1 MKLFKRYAAMLR
13 MTFKAIPL
21 WATYT
26 IMNNVFGVICNILGS
41 IVLINIVLTGI
52 SQNKPLM
59 EILIPV
65 LLIQLIIMMGGIFTS
80 IYYGKID
87 PISRQVLHKNIT
99 FRLLDNIMNT
109 EIKNLDDSKFLDD
122 FIFSVNQVEGR
133 TTGSIFLIS
142 NLISNLTGLIASL
155 AIIGFINFELA
166 ALVLLIV
173 LISLLINN
181 KLTKMQF
188 KYDNEVILPS
198 RKRNY
203 VERTYHMKK
212 YALEIRL
219 YPISKFLTKI
229 YNEAV
234 KDIFSI
240 IRKYGFKTGLLN
252 FIRAYNQEIVLYWGS
267 MLIILTKLSSG
278 HMNIEPVSVIPVTI
292 AVYGLSNYFLALT
305 GIFNSLKEQEL
316 YSEKMFSFITPEKI
330 IGESIKTSIDNE
342 IKHSITFNDVSFRY
356 NQDDKFSLE
365 NINFSFEPGE
375 KIALVG
381 LNGSGKSTIIKL
393 LLGLYENYDGDI
405 KIDGKS
411 ISACDMKQY
420 REQFSVVLQDFQ
432 QYPCTIAENIFM
444 DTAKEIKSE
453 KIEELLK
460 AVDLELNLSGD
471 DLVSKSLTS
480 EFNSEGLTLSKGQYQ
495 KIAIARI
502 FANDKNFIILDEP
515 TSSLDPISEYK
526 VFNHLLEHFQNK
538 TIIIISHRLT
548 ATKNANKIYL
558 VDDGKIVENGSHS
571 QLMQLGGK
579 YAEMYTLQAE
589 KYL

>member
-1 MKLFKRYAAMLR
+1 

-59 EILIPV
+59 EIIIPV
-65 LLIQLIIMMGGIFTS
+65 LLIQVIIVMGGIFTS

-87 PISRQVLHKNIT
+87 PVSRQMLHKKIT
-99 FRLLDNIMNT
+99 SRLLDTIMKT

-122 FIFSVNQVEGR
+122 FIFSLNQVEGR

-142 NLISNLTGLIASL
+142 NLISNLTGLITSL

-181 KLTKMQF
+181 KLTKLQF
-188 KYDNEVILPS
+188 KSDNEIVLPN
-198 RKRNY
+198 RKRSY

-234 KDIFSI
+234 KDIFAI
-240 IRKYGFKTGLLN
+240 IKKYGFKTGLLN

-267 MLIILTKLSSG
+267 MLIILTKLFSG

-316 YSEKMFSFITPEKI
+316 YSEKMFSFITPAKN
-330 IGESIKTSIDNE
+330 IGESNKISVEKE
-342 IKHSITFNDVSFRY
+342 VKHSITFNDVCFQY
-356 NQDDKFSLE
+356 NQDEKFSLK

-381 LNGSGKSTIIKL
+381 VNGSGKSTIIKL

-405 KIDGKS
+405 KIDGES
-411 ISACDMKQY
+411 ISACNVKQY

-432 QYPCTIAENIFM
+432 QYPCTIAENILM
-444 DTAKEIKSE
+444 DTVEA
-453 KIEELLK
+453 IEPEEFLK
-460 AVDLELNLSGD
+460 AVDLKLNLSKD
-471 DLVSKSLTS
+471 DLISKPLTS
-480 EFNSEGLTLSKGQYQ
+480 EFNTEGLTLSKGQYQ

-502 FANDKNFIILDEP
+502 FASNKNFIILDEP

-526 VFNHLLEHFQNK
+526 VFNHLLEHFNEK

-548 ATKNANKIYL
+548 ATKNADKIYL
-558 VDDGKIVENGSHS
+558 VDDGKIIENGSHG

>member
-1 MKLFKRYAAMLR
+1 MKILKRYVAMLR

-21 WATYT
+21 WGTYT

-52 SQNKPLM
+52 SQSKPLM
-59 EILIPV
+59 EIIIPV
-65 LLIQLIIMMGGIFTS
+65 LLIQVIIVMGGIFTS

-87 PISRQVLHKNIT
+87 PVSRQMLHKKIT
-99 FRLLDNIMNT
+99 SRLLDNIMKT

-122 FIFSVNQVEGR
+122 FIFSLNQVEGR

-142 NLISNLTGLIASL
+142 NLISNLTGLITSL

-166 ALVLLIV
+166 ALVLLII

-181 KLTKMQF
+181 KLTRLQF
-188 KYDNEVILPS
+188 KSDNEIVLPN
-198 RKRNY
+198 RKRSY

-234 KDIFSI
+234 KDIFAI
-240 IRKYGFKTGLLN
+240 IKKYGLKTGLLN

-267 MLIILTKLSSG
+267 MLIILTKLFSG

-316 YSEKMFSFITPEKI
+316 YSEKMFSFITPAKNIGKSNKISIEK
-330 IGESIKTSIDNE
+330 E
-342 IKHSITFNDVSFRY
+342 IKHSITFNDVCFQY
-356 NQDDKFSLE
+356 NQDEKFSLK

-381 LNGSGKSTIIKL
+381 VNGSGKSTIIKL

-405 KIDGKS
+405 KIDGES
-411 ISACDMKQY
+411 ISACNMRQY

-432 QYPCTIAENIFM
+432 QYPCTIAENILM
-444 DTAKEIKSE
+444 DAVEAIEPE
-453 KIEELLK
+453 KIEEFLK
-460 AVDLELNLSGD
+460 AVDLELNLSKD
-471 DLVSKSLTS
+471 DLISRPLTS
-480 EFNSEGLTLSKGQYQ
+480 EFNTEGLTLSKGQYQ

-502 FANDKNFIILDEP
+502 FASNKNFIILDEP

-526 VFNHLLEHFQNK
+526 VFNHLLEHFQEK

-548 ATKNANKIYL
+548 ATKNADKIYL
-558 VDDGKIVENGSHS
+558 VDDGGIIENGSHS